1 MKNWGSWTIR
11 TAVFGTLF
19 LVTLAV
25 WGQGGNPPAN
35 TEESRATSGHGMTPI
50 EQTYKGSVEQQIK
63 TLHEEGRQA
72 ALKGDAGFFEKYLA
86 RDYCGI
92 GGDGRLRSKAET
104 IADLKSG
111 AIKFVSIDER
121 DVKVNTYGNSA
132 VVISEASVT
141 LTMQGKPIS
150 GDYRATF
157 VYVKQGGAWR
167 EVAHQVTPVMK
178 QGQ

>member
-1 MKNWGSWTIR
+1 MGNWGGWTVRIL
-11 TAVFGTLF
+11 AWGTLF
-19 LVTLAV
+19 VSTLA

-72 ALKGDAGFFEKYLA
+72 ALKGDAAFFEKYLA
-86 RDYCGI
+86 ATYFGI

-104 IADLKSG
+104 VADLKSA
-111 AIKFVSIDER
+111 AIKYNSIEEH
-121 DVKVNTYGNSA
+121 DVKVNTYGGTA
-132 VVISEASVT
+132 IVTFEASVN
-141 LTMQGKPIS
+141 LTMQGKPMS
-150 GDYRATF
+150 GDYSATV
-157 VYVKQGGAWR
+157 VYVKQGGNWE
-167 EVAHQVTPVMK
+167 EVAFQATPVMK